1 MVKVEDYRKLIPEGN
16 YIRIINRRESK
27 NSKIARLYKAAQ
39 IHYIQKQERLYK
51 EIAKAFGI
59 GVTQG
64 FRARTTKGMKK
75 LVEEKI
81 IENPSRAAQKIVD
94 ILQVFPTAPPCPVIN
109 QTRQCQVSTA
119 RIARGLLLPN
129 KGGPRM
135 LPKTPNSAVYSTPVT
150 PRTRQRRNLL
160 NAAVSQR
167 TRAKTKK

>member
-16 YIRIINRRESK
+16 YIRIINRRENK

-39 IHYIQKQERLYK
+39 KHYIQKQERLYK

-94 ILQVFPTAPPCPVIN
+94 ILQVFPTAPPCPVIKPD
-109 QTRQCQVSTA
+109 RSCQVSTV
-119 RIARGLLLPN
+119 RIAGGLMMPN
-129 KGGPRM
+129 RGPRM